1 MEETLFEQTLK
12 FSDANEE
19 ERDRIYSDIG
29 FNKIMRVK
37 VTGPRTEALKA
48 SGVDVTAFNNYD
60 VEKITIFE
68 RIVHGRYS
76 NLLIKKIPVE
86 IFSDYE
92 NKSDGWIN
100 TCQAT
105 DLFYFFDDCVLS
117 VKLGLIR
124 KFVNDFLSEE
134 SVSDNMDALINA
146 FISAGIQGKTIPD
159 HKGIEAIVEAA
170 EGAHRVS
177 LLINVDALEDTDVP
191 ITEFMFEEESE
202 TEENPQEEQE
212 SE

>member
-29 FNKIMRVK
+29 LNKIMRVK

-48 SGVDVTAFNNYD
+48 SGVDVTAFDGNTA
-60 VEKITIFE
+60 EKVTIFE
-68 RIVHGRYS
+68 RIVHSRYS

-117 VKLGLIR
+117 VKLVPIR
-124 KFVNDFLSEE
+124 NFVNEFLSEKT
-134 SVSDNMDALINA
+134 VSDNMDALISA
-146 FISAGIQGKTIPD
+146 FISAGVQGKEIPE
-159 HKGIEAIVEAA
+159 HKGIEVIVEADG
-170 EGAHRVS
+170 ETHRVS
-177 LLINVDALEDTDVP
+177 LLINVNALEETDVP

-202 TEENPQEEQE
+202 TEKDDQEGQE

>member
-29 FNKIMRVK
+29 FYKIMRVK

-60 VEKITIFE
+60 AGKITIFE
-68 RIVHGRYS
+68 RIVHSRYS

-134 SVSDNMDALINA
+134 SVSDNMDALISA
-146 FISAGIQGKTIPD
+146 FISAGIQGKAIPD
-159 HKGIEAIVEAA
+159 HKGIEAIVDGE
-170 EGAHRVS
+170 EGAHRIS